1 MLFLL
6 PESSSEGI
14 RHFSFHGQ
22 LPLQLPFKVGFPRF
36 QLPVFSYYF
45 DWDGKQP
52 IVQLL
57 LWLGRKT
64 ADCSVTNLVGTETA
78 DCSVTTLDGTE
89 NGRLFSYYFS
99 WDGKQPI
106 VQLLL

>member
-1 MLFLL
+1 MFFLL

-14 RHFSFHGQ
+14 RHLSFHGQ

-57 LWLGRKT
+57 IWLGQKKPIVQLLLWMGRKT
-64 ADCSVTNLVGTETA
+64 ADCSVTTLVGTEN
-78 DCSVTTLDGTE
+78 S
-89 NGRLFSYYFS
+89 RLFSYYFS
-99 WDGKQPI
+99 WDEK
-106 VQLLL
+106 

>member
-14 RHFSFHGQ
+14 RHLSFHGQ
-22 LPLQLPFKVGFPRF
+22 LLVQLPFKVGFTRF

-45 DWDGKQP
+45 EWDGKQP

-57 LWLGRKT
+57 IWSGRKT
-64 ADCSVTNLVGTETA
+64 ADN
-78 DCSVTTLDGTE
+78 SVTTLDGTE
-89 NGRLFSYYFS
+89 NSRLFSHYFS